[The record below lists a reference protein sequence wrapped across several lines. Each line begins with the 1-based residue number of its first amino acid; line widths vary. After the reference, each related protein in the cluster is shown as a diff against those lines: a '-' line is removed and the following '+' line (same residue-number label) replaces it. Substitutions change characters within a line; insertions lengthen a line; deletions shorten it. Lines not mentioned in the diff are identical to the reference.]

1 MRWIPVSVLFLFA
14 CSPNSVGGPTR
25 DAAVLPDT
33 GGAFDSGPRPD
44 TGPRPDSG
52 PPRPGDADGD
62 GLPDTDE
69 AARGTDPS
77 NPDTDGDGIGDGVEV
92 LAGTDPRDP
101 GSTIPATDFYVVLPM
116 GSGPELREMEF
127 TARLGKGD
135 VFFLVDTTGSM
146 ATAINNVRSS
156 LMGSIVP
163 AVADAIA
170 DVRMGVGDYRDF
182 PTSTYG
188 DPGDWPFRLRQ
199 AMTAD
204 IAAVQSGLG
213 SLAAGGGNDVP
224 ESLVEGMYE
233 SAAGACASGGGFG
246 QACFRPDSHPIIVAV
261 TDAPA
266 HNAPGTEAY
275 VGVAARSY
283 AETTAALN
291 AAGVKIVGAAVD
303 VFGGIGGLFGGGA
316 RNDLED
322 FARDTNSRSSTG
334 GLTVYDSDG
343 GNVSTSIVD
352 GIIDLVGAETQDVT
366 ARSID
371 DPSDTVDATRF
382 IKAIRPVRATRAT
395 DFDATTF
402 YGVAG
407 GTTITFEVHFENDF
421 QPEQDFV
428 QIYRAEIEIHDLP
441 GGTRLDIRQV
451 YIVIPRVD
459 GGLI

>member
-25 DAAVLPDT
+25 DTGPVRTDT
-33 GGAFDSGPRPD
+33 GGAFDG
-44 TGPRPDSG
+44 GPRPDSG
-52 PPRPGDADGD
+52 PRLDSGPPLPGDADGD
-62 GLPDTDE
+62 GLPDVDE

-77 NPDTDGDGIGDGVEV
+77 NPDSDGDGVGDGVEV
-92 LAGTDPRDP
+92 LAGTNPSDAS
-101 GSTIPATDFYVVLPM
+101 STIPPTDFYVVLPLD
-116 GSGPELREMEF
+116 SGPDLREMEF
-127 TARLGKGD
+127 SARLGKGD

-156 LMGSIVP
+156 LSSTIVP

-182 PTSTYG
+182 PTGDYG

-199 AMTAD
+199 AMTD
-204 IAAVQSGLG
+204 DVSAVQAGLG
-213 SLAAGGGNDVP
+213 TLAAGGGADIP
-224 ESLVEGMYE
+224 EALVEGMYE
-233 SAAGACASGGGFG
+233 SVAGSCSSGAGFG
-246 QACFRPDSHPIIVAV
+246 QACFRTDSHPIIVAV
-261 TDAPA
+261 TDAPG
-266 HNAPGTEAY
+266 HNAPGTDPY

-291 AAGVKIVGAAVD
+291 AAGVKIVGASVTL
-303 VFGGIGGLFGGGA
+303 FGGIFGSEA

-322 FARDTNSRSSTG
+322 FARDTGSTSSTG
-334 GLTVYDSDG
+334 ALTVYDSDG

-352 GIIDLVGAETQDVT
+352 GILDLVGAERQDVT

-371 DPSDTVDATRF
+371 DTTDSVDATRF

-402 YGVAG
+402 YGVGG

-421 QPEQDFV
+421 QPAQDNV
-428 QIYRAEIEIHDLP
+428 QIYRAEIEIHDVP